1 MTIPNYSTQELMAA
15 RQLKGIPPAQ
25 MSGKVMDLLGKD
37 PSMSLSRLL
46 ALKQESDRIDQQQ
59 QVQQAM
65 LMAQQGGQQMP
76 QMPQM
81 PPQRMPQQGMPPQ
94 GMPQGAPQQAPTVA
108 QELEQKVAASAA
120 EPMRQGGIAGLPID
134 NFQPGNYANGG
145 IIAFDAGGVTPFEDD
160 PSVDPRSVP
169 SQPTDIDTS
178 LYSNVRGIGAKSKPS
193 AKTLK
198 DFIADFSA
206 QTAPYRGQTEES
218 QARAEEIRQAKTDLI
233 KQNEQDKYANILL
246 AGLGIAGG
254 TSPYFAANLSNAAP
268 AVKNYMQ
275 NQRESKKQNLEYS
288 KELAA
293 IAQAQRAEGLEDVK
307 GGAALMSQQLTRDIQ
322 KAQADKPSAIIEYAN
337 RYFDNAVSKG
347 DTRPEGQIR
356 QEAMEKYTTL
366 TALPRI
372 EAQKTIA
379 AMTSG
384 PASTNAATNIRD
396 AANDFAIALAGKV
409 NDFMKT
415 REYTRLPDGNRNNE
429 NDKEKI
435 KNGMKTK
442 QQAVEDFKNSVR
454 TEAALHSQI
463 GQPGETV
470 KNLPTTKPA
479 AGAGT
484 QTGQKTPAKK
494 ITPPTGFYSF

>member
-81 PPQRMPQQGMPPQ
+81 PPQGMPQQGMPPQ

-134 NFQPGNYANGG
+134 NFQPSNYANGG
-145 IIAFDAGGVTPFEDD
+145 IIAFGAGAGGNGNDGPIKAPTYEEIVEDD
-160 PSVDPRSVP
+160 DLASINSAGLTPAFAG
-169 SQPTDIDTS
+169 
-178 LYSNVRGIGAKSKPS
+178 RGATPAGMQARFDSPQAAVES
-193 AKTLK
+193 FRA
-198 DFIADFSA
+198 SM
-206 QTAPYRGQTEES
+206 APYRVQTEES
-218 QARAEEIRQAKTDLI
+218 KARAEEIKQAKADLV

-288 KELAA
+288 KELAG
-293 IAQAQRAEGLEDVK
+293 IAQAQRAEGIEDVK
-307 GGAALMSQQLTRDIQ
+307 GGYDIYGKQLTRDIQ
-322 KAQADKPSAIIEYAN
+322 LAQANKPSAMKEYSN
-337 RYFDNAVSKG
+337 QYFDNAVRKG
-347 DTRPEGQIR
+347 DTRPESEIR
-356 QEAMEKYTTL
+356 QEAIEKYTTL

-372 EAQKTIA
+372 EAQERIA
-379 AMTSG
+379 RMTSA
-384 PASTNAATNIRD
+384 PANTNASTNIQEIQEKERKNLHDQAMKLIAGNPIAAIKFD
-396 AANDFAIALAGKV
+396 K
-409 NDFMKT
+409 
-415 REYTRLPDGNRNNE
+415 LPM
-429 NDKEKI
+429 KEKAQKLQDAI
-435 KNGMKTK
+435 NIIQSIGSPGATGTSSQKASSKQKASKGMT
-442 QQAVEDFKNSVR
+442 AA
-454 TEAALHSQI
+454 EAR
-463 GQPGETV
+463 
-470 KNLPTTKPA
+470 A
-479 AGAGT
+479 AGF
-484 QTGQKTPAKK
+484 P
-494 ITPPTGFYSF
+494 IPD

>member
-65 LMAQQGGQQMP
+65 LMAQQGGQQIPQMP

-81 PPQRMPQQGMPPQ
+81 PPQGMPQQGMPPQ
-94 GMPQGAPQQAPTVA
+94 GMPQGAPQQTPTVA

-134 NFQPGNYANGG
+134 NFQPSNYANGG
-145 IIAFDAGGVTPFEDD
+145 IIAFDEGGDIDDTVAEDD
-160 PSVDPRSVP
+160 LARGAISSAGLIPALAGRGATPAGMQARFDSPQAAIEHYRA
-169 SQPTDIDTS
+169 S
-178 LYSNVRGIGAKSKPS
+178 L
-193 AKTLK
+193 
-198 DFIADFSA
+198 
-206 QTAPYRGQTEES
+206 APYRGQTEES
-218 QARAEEIRQAKTDLI
+218 KARAEEIKQAKADLV

-254 TSPYFAANLSNAAP
+254 TSPYFATNLSNAAP

-293 IAQAQRAEGLEDVK
+293 IAQAQRAEGIEDVK
-307 GGAALMSQQLTRDIQ
+307 GGYDIYGKQLTRDIQ
-322 KAQADKPSAIIEYAN
+322 LAQANKPSAMKEYSN
-337 RYFDNAVSKG
+337 QYFDNAVRKG
-347 DTRPEGQIR
+347 DTRPESEIR
-356 QEAMEKYTTL
+356 QEAIEKYTTL

-372 EAQKTIA
+372 EAQERIA
-379 AMTSG
+379 RMTSA
-384 PASTNAATNIRD
+384 PASTNAITNIKELEAKTDKQLQD
-396 AANDFAIALAGKV
+396 AALIALGGHKDSSNKAKRKFEKDYPTPESRLKAINDLV
-409 NDFMKT
+409 NT
-415 REYTRLPDGNRNNE
+415 S
-429 NDKEKI
+429 
-435 KNGMKTK
+435 KNVK
-442 QQAVEDFKNSVR
+442 QQLGTPGA
-454 TEAALHSQI
+454 TAAD
-463 GQPGETV
+463 
-470 KNLPTTKPA
+470 LPTTKKLAPEN
-479 AGAGT
+479 
-484 QTGQKTPAKK
+484 AKK
-494 ITPPTGFYSF
+494 IPPPTGWHLF